1 MAEKQWT
8 VHVVSH
14 SHWDREWFLPFEQH
28 RMRLV
33 DLIDQLLDLFDK
45 DQFSSFYLDGQT
57 IVLDDYLQIR
67 PQNEQRLRA
76 RIQEGRLVIGPWYV
90 LQDEFLTCG
99 ESNVRNLL
107 TGVREARKF
116 GPVSM
121 LGYFPDAFGNAGQ
134 MPQLLA
140 DAGMKAVLFG
150 RGVKPVGFDN
160 EVLDAGEYES
170 CFSEMQWAS
179 PDGTSLFGVLFANWY
194 NNGNEI
200 PVAEADARAYWDDRL
215 PKAQKFASTSQL
227 LFLNGCDHQPV
238 QVDVDRAIETANRLY
253 TNVRFLHSNY
263 EDFLRAAQEEL
274 AQNNTQLSTV
284 TGELISQETD
294 GWTTLVNT
302 SSCRVYLKQQNQKNE
317 TLLARQAEPMA
328 AAGAL
333 LGVEYPHDFLD
344 YAWKTLMQN
353 HPHDSICG
361 CVADEVNREVAT
373 RFEKS
378 IAVGE
383 ELVARAG
390 GALMDKI
397 AWPDFGQGAVPF
409 AVFNPSGKCR
419 KAVTCITLDIERL
432 YTGQYDE
439 NYRTLRQKPLGCWKV
454 VDESGAAVPCVV
466 EDAGA
471 GFGYDLPRDKFRQ
484 PCMAKRAKVTLQA
497 QVPAMGL
504 RCYALVPAQEPAAG
518 SLVVPGNG
526 MENDAIKAWV
536 EPDGTLSLLHKS
548 TGREYRGLGY
558 LEDTG
563 DIGNEYIY
571 YQPPGEKSILS
582 RGGQAKIE
590 LLEDTPVRAAYRATV
605 TMQIPVSAQDSLRE
619 ETAACIHF
627 SDRTTQRK
635 KQTLP
640 LTVQVEYSLEKEGK
654 GVGVHVSYNNQMK
667 DHRLRM
673 VFPTGLEASTHL
685 VDSVFE
691 AVRRPNRPS
700 AAWQNPSNCQHQ
712 QCFTSVDDGKAG
724 LLVANRGLYEY
735 EVLPD
740 DANAVAVT
748 LLRAV
753 GEIGDWGDFPTP
765 EAQCLG
771 QQYAD
776 LLLVPH
782 VGNAIASGAC
792 ELAYQFQGD
801 MPVFQKDLW
810 GRAPHDTI
818 ENKLPAKC
826 GLLSYEGEGIT
837 LTGCKLADQGQ
848 DLILRF
854 VNLADTAGCLR
865 LSPHFPV
872 AAAYQSDVL
881 EGEGQALQQ
890 TGGAYCIEAGPHKI
904 ITLRLTAAAL

>member
-200 PVAEADARAYWDDRL
+200 PVAEADSRAYWDDRL

-383 ELVARAG
+383 ELVSRAG

-439 NYRTLRQKPLGCWKV
+439 NYLAAKAPGMLEGGGRKRR
-454 VDESGAAVPCVV
+454 SGALCGGRRRSGLWLRFA
-466 EDAGA
+466 
-471 GFGYDLPRDKFRQ
+471 PR
-484 PCMAKRAKVTLQA
+484 
-497 QVPAMGL
+497 QVPPTLYGKTGQGN
-504 RCYALVPAQEPAAG
+504 PAGPGARDGPA
-518 SLVVPGNG
+518 
-526 MENDAIKAWV
+526 
-536 EPDGTLSLLHKS
+536 
-548 TGREYRGLGY
+548 
-558 LEDTG
+558 
-563 DIGNEYIY
+563 
-571 YQPPGEKSILS
+571 
-582 RGGQAKIE
+582 
-590 LLEDTPVRAAYRATV
+590 
-605 TMQIPVSAQDSLRE
+605 
-619 ETAACIHF
+619 
-627 SDRTTQRK
+627 
-635 KQTLP
+635 
-640 LTVQVEYSLEKEGK
+640 
-654 GVGVHVSYNNQMK
+654 
-667 DHRLRM
+667 
-673 VFPTGLEASTHL
+673 
-685 VDSVFE
+685 
-691 AVRRPNRPS
+691 
-700 AAWQNPSNCQHQ
+700 
-712 QCFTSVDDGKAG
+712 
-724 LLVANRGLYEY
+724 
-735 EVLPD
+735 
-740 DANAVAVT
+740 
-748 LLRAV
+748 LLRFSAR
-753 GEIGDWGDFPTP
+753 T
-765 EAQCLG
+765 
-771 QQYAD
+771 
-776 LLLVPH
+776 
-782 VGNAIASGAC
+782 GARC
-792 ELAYQFQGD
+792 
-801 MPVFQKDLW
+801 
-810 GRAPHDTI
+810 
-818 ENKLPAKC
+818 
-826 GLLSYEGEGIT
+826 
-837 LTGCKLADQGQ
+837 
-848 DLILRF
+848 RF
-854 VNLADTAGCLR
+854 AGCAGQRYGKRCDQSLGR
-865 LSPHFPV
+865 TRRHLV
-872 AAAYQSDVL
+872 AAAQRHR
-881 EGEGQALQQ
+881 
-890 TGGAYCIEAGPHKI
+890 AGVPRPGLFRGYRRHWQRI
-904 ITLRLTAAAL
+904 YLLSAAG